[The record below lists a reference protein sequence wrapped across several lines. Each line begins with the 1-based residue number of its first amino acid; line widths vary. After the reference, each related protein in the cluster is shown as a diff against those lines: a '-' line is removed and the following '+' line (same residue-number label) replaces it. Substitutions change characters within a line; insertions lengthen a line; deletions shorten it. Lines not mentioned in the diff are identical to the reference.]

1 MFTTI
6 DNAYIVTK
14 LGFRQGERFKTIDD
28 AKMYAEQ
35 LAKREPHQT
44 IEIFQ
49 CKYNLAAEL
58 PVVYYG
64 EDKKK

>member
-6 DNAYIVTK
+6 GNAFIVTK
-14 LGFRQGERFKTIDD
+14 LGFRQGERFKDMEQ

-44 IEIFQ
+44 IEIFE
-49 CKYNLAAEL
+49 CKHNLAAEM
-58 PVVYYG
+58 PIVYYG
-64 EDKKK
+64 ENKKK

>member
-1 MFTTI
+1 MSFTTVKK
-6 DNAYIVTK
+6 AYIVTK
-14 LGFRQGERFKTIDD
+14 LGFRQGERFKTLED

-35 LAKREPHQT
+35 IAKRTPYET
-44 IEIFQ
+44 LEIFE

-64 EDKKK
+64 EK